1 MHAKRSIPPVHDFM
15 TQNEEAHRNNAA
27 LGPIPGSEG
36 ENSSL
41 FSDINVTPF
50 VDVMLV
56 LLVIFMVTTPA
67 LLPMLKLDL
76 PSGGPAQSLESTQ
89 TGGAESLLFE
99 LDAKGFMRL
108 NREPLPD
115 DEALAARFAEAAQ
128 LRPQPEL
135 QLRVDASTA
144 YARISRIF
152 LIAQEQGLT
161 RMSLVMDQG
170 AAAAG

>member
-1 MHAKRSIPPVHDFM
+1 
-15 TQNEEAHRNNAA
+15 
-27 LGPIPGSEG
+27 
-36 ENSSL
+36 
-41 FSDINVTPF
+41 
-50 VDVMLV
+50 
-56 LLVIFMVTTPA
+56 
-67 LLPMLKLDL
+67 
-76 PSGGPAQSLESTQ
+76 
-89 TGGAESLLFE
+89 
-99 LDAKGFMRL
+99 MRL

-170 AAAAG
+170 AAAASTASRTKP